1 MKKLY
6 SLLLLATALTANAQQ
21 VNGDFDSEWDKC
33 YPWVA
38 GSYITT
44 ERGVQPPGWRSSNV
58 NGMDNG
64 TYAQSDCVVEVTP
77 GYDGTG
83 KAVTIQNKH
92 ILGAIWCPG
101 YLTLGTPWNTAET
114 ITAKNKDGG
123 TWGGKE
129 FSYKPD
135 AIKFY
140 YKWNMT
146 KAGKAS
152 FIGYLWKGTFKQ
164 ENVPSETT
172 SKFNATKVTME
183 DRDRNVLN
191 MKTPQGGNVTEKGS
205 LIASYEEYISASATD
220 WTPKTIKFNYANT
233 TEIPEKINIIFAS
246 TEYFNSTVVKA
257 ENPLTIDDVTLVYY
271 KHLSKLTIN
280 GSTPFGFV
288 SDDTADNT
296 NKVSIDARS
305 TKYTDGCVKA
315 EVAGVAA
322 KKATSYNEETGLFT
336 ITVTAGDG
344 EQKVYEIQFADPN
357 APEENV
363 KTYTNDLSVYV
374 SGMTTEPEKNSINL
388 IESSGHYSLELK
400 NFILGGVQPIGNIK
414 VTNLDVE
421 GKVYSTSQKIQIT
434 KGDDPNFEEEDW
446 MGPDLGEVPVNVVAT
461 VNGDQMVA
469 QITIKDFPGIGD
481 IDVTFAP
488 TVTIGANASV
498 STEAGVNNVIVN
510 RTFAKGWN
518 TVCLPFDVAVASL
531 QATKAQEF
539 VSSNGSSLTF
549 NEVADG
555 VLKANVPYLVFF
567 NNEVS
572 DPFYYG
578 GKVEATNPTPVTYN
592 GFTFVGNYEASKSM
606 EGLYGVASEGDVQKI
621 MLGTAGSTL
630 PATCA
635 YFTTKNLNAN
645 GLRICFDG
653 GEVTG
658 INQVNGA
665 QAQSAGAVY
674 NLQGIKVSNHGT
686 NNLPAGL
693 YIMQGKKV
701 IVK

>member
-21 VNGDFDSEWDKC
+21 IPNGDFESGWEKC

-44 ERGVQPPGWRSSNV
+44 ERGVQPQGWRASNI
-58 NGMDNG
+58 NGADGNYAKDKCVIESTGHNG
-64 TYAQSDCVVEVTP
+64 V
-77 GYDGTG
+77 G
-83 KAVTIQNKH
+83 KAVTIQNQKVMG
-92 ILGAIWCPG
+92 LNWCPG

-114 ITAKNKDGG
+114 MLASNKDGG
-123 TWGGKE
+123 TWGGKA
-129 FSYKPD
+129 FTYKPD

-146 KAGKAS
+146 KTGKAS
-152 FIGYLWKGTFKQ
+152 FIGYLWNGTFKQ
-164 ENVPSETT
+164 KEVPANTTLET
-172 SKFNATKVTME
+172 ATKVTME
-183 DRDRNVLN
+183 DRDRNVLD
-191 MKTPQGGNVTEKGS
+191 MPTPQGGDVTEKGT
-205 LIASYEEYISASATD
+205 LIASYEEYISSSATD
-220 WTPKTIKFNYANT
+220 WTSKTIKFKYKNT
-233 TEIPEKINIIFAS
+233 AEVPEKINIIFAS
-246 TEYFNSTVVKA
+246 TEYFKSTVVKA
-257 ENPLTIDDVTLVYY
+257 ENPLIIDDVTLVYY

-280 GSTPFGFV
+280 GSTPSDFV
-288 SDDTADNT
+288 GDETADNT

-357 APEENV
+357 VPEENV

-374 SGMTTEPEKNSINL
+374 YGRTTEPEQNSINL

-400 NFILGGVQPIGNIK
+400 NFILGGAQPIGNIK

-421 GKVYSTSQKIQIT
+421 GKVYTTSQKILIT

-446 MGPDLGEVPVNVVAT
+446 MGPELGEVPVDVVAT

-469 QITIKDFPGIGD
+469 QITIKNFPGVGN

-510 RTFAKGWN
+510 RTFASGWN
-518 TVCLPFDVAVASL
+518 TVCLPFDVAVKSL
-531 QATKAQEF
+531 QAAKAQEF

-567 NNEVS
+567 SNEVS
-572 DPFYYG
+572 GPFYYG
-578 GKVEATNPTPVTYN
+578 GKVEATNPTPVEHN

-621 MLGTAGSTL
+621 MLGTAGSSL

-635 YFTTKNLNAN
+635 YFTAPTGQNAN

-674 NLQGIKVSNHGT
+674 NLQGIKVSNRGT

>member
-21 VNGDFDSEWDKC
+21 IPNGDFESGWEKC

-44 ERGVQPPGWRSSNV
+44 ERGVQPQGWRASNI
-58 NGMDNG
+58 NGADGSYAKDKCVIESTGHNG
-64 TYAQSDCVVEVTP
+64 V
-77 GYDGTG
+77 G
-83 KAVTIQNKH
+83 KAVTIQNQRVM
-92 ILGAIWCPG
+92 GSNWCPG

-114 ITAKNKDGG
+114 MLASNKDGG
-123 TWGGKE
+123 TWGGKA
-129 FSYKPD
+129 FTYKPD

-146 KAGKAS
+146 KPGKAS
-152 FIGYLWKGTFKQ
+152 FIGYLWNGTFKQ
-164 ENVPSETT
+164 KEVPANTT
-172 SKFNATKVTME
+172 LGVATKVTME
-183 DRDRNVLN
+183 DRDRNVLD
-191 MKTPQGGNVTEKGS
+191 MPTPQGGDVTEKGT
-205 LIASYEEYISASATD
+205 LIASYEEYISSSATD
-220 WTPKTIKFNYANT
+220 WTSKTIKFKYKNT
-233 TEIPEKINIIFAS
+233 AEVPEKINIIFAS

-257 ENPLTIDDVTLVYY
+257 ENPLIIDDVTLVYY

-280 GSTPFGFV
+280 GSTPSDFV
-288 SDDTADNT
+288 GDETADNT

-357 APEENV
+357 VPEENV

-374 SGMTTEPEKNSINL
+374 YGRTTEPEQNSINL

-421 GKVYSTSQKIQIT
+421 GKVYSTSQKILIT
-434 KGDDPNFEEEDW
+434 KGDDPNFEEDDW
-446 MGPDLGEVPVNVVAT
+446 MGPDLGEVPVNVTAT

-469 QITIKDFPGIGD
+469 QITIKDFPGVGD

-488 TVTIGANASV
+488 TVMIGANASV
-498 STEAGVNNVIVN
+498 STEAGVNNVILN

-518 TVCLPFDVAVASL
+518 TVCLPFDVAVTSL
-531 QATKAQEF
+531 PATTKAQEF

-549 NEVADG
+549 HEVADG

-567 NNEVS
+567 SNEVS

-578 GKVEATNPTPVTYN
+578 GKVEATNPTPVEHN

-606 EGLYGVASEGDVQKI
+606 QGLYGVASEGDVQKI
-621 MLGTAGSTL
+621 MLGTAASTL

-635 YFTTKNLNAN
+635 YFTTKNLKAN

-674 NLQGIKVSNHGT
+674 NLQGIKVSNRGT

>member
-1 MKKLY
+1 MKKYIL
-6 SLLLLATALTANAQQ
+6 ALTAFA
-21 VNGDFDSEWDKC
+21 
-33 YPWVA
+33 
-38 GSYITT
+38 I
-44 ERGVQPPGWRSSNV
+44 
-58 NGMDNG
+58 GM
-64 TYAQSDCVVEVTP
+64 
-77 GYDGTG
+77 
-83 KAVTIQNKH
+83 
-92 ILGAIWCPG
+92 
-101 YLTLGTPWNTAET
+101 
-114 ITAKNKDGG
+114 
-123 TWGGKE
+123 
-129 FSYKPD
+129 
-135 AIKFY
+135 
-140 YKWNMT
+140 
-146 KAGKAS
+146 
-152 FIGYLWKGTFKQ
+152 
-164 ENVPSETT
+164 
-172 SKFNATKVTME
+172 
-183 DRDRNVLN
+183 
-191 MKTPQGGNVTEKGS
+191 
-205 LIASYEEYISASATD
+205 SASAQGIYQFTD
-220 WTPKTIKFNYANT
+220 PSFETWSGNNTPGNEWRSFESAVDNGLKFFFGIGKSASPKPSKVEGTVGNSALKLFSKDVSGKNANGNLTTGVIAMGSMTPESDANYNFSDISAEGKHLVFAGTPDKVSFYAKFKSGGSANARGRFILHDAINYRDPDVVNGNWVKVNNESLESHRVGEAAILVPATEEWTKFEADFTYYKKKPT
-233 TEIPEKINIIFAS
+233 TQYMLAS
-246 TEYFNSTVVKA
+246 LTT
-257 ENPLTIDDVTLVYY
+257 NPVPGGSKDDEFFIDDIQFTYYSTLKSLSY
-271 KHLSKLTIN
+271 KGATINFSEATTSYDLSSETYDASKLKFKEK
-280 GSTPFGFV
+280 GAGA
-288 SDDTADNT
+288 TASLSYDN
-296 NKVSIDARS
+296 
-305 TKYTDGCVKA
+305 
-315 EVAGVAA
+315 
-322 KKATSYNEETGLFT
+322 ETAIAT
-336 ITVTAGDG
+336 ITVKGNDISVNSANQT
-344 EQKVYEIQFADPN
+344 VYTIQFAQP
-357 APEENV
+357 APQEV
-363 KTYTNDLSVYV
+363 VTTYKNDLSVRV
-374 SGMTTEPEKNSINL
+374 LGSTNQPAETNINL
-388 IESSGHYSLELK
+388 IESKGTYSLELK
-400 NFILGGVQPIGNIK
+400 NFVMDGLGVGNIK
-414 VTNLDVE
+414 VTNLDVADNT
-421 GKVYSTSQKIQIT
+421 YTTSQTITIT
-434 KGDDPNFEEEDW
+434 KGDDPSINDW
-446 MGPDLGEVPVNVVAT
+446 MGPGLGEVPVNVVAT

-469 QITIKDFPGIGD
+469 QITIKNFYDFGD

-567 NNEVS
+567 DNEVS

-578 GKVEATNPTPVTYN
+578 GKVEATNPTPVEHN

-606 EGLYGVASEGDVQKI
+606 NGLYGVASEGDVQKI

-635 YFTTKNLNAN
+635 YFTTKNMNAN

>member
-21 VNGDFDSEWDKC
+21 IPNGDFESGWEKC

-44 ERGVQPPGWRSSNV
+44 ERGVQPQGWRASNI
-58 NGMDNG
+58 NGADGSYAKDKCVIKSTGHNG
-64 TYAQSDCVVEVTP
+64 V
-77 GYDGTG
+77 G
-83 KAVTIQNKH
+83 KAVTIQNQKVV
-92 ILGAIWCPG
+92 GSNWCPG

-114 ITAKNKDGG
+114 MLASNKDGG
-123 TWGGKE
+123 TWGGKA
-129 FSYKPD
+129 FTYKPD

-146 KAGKAS
+146 KPGKAS
-152 FIGYLWKGTFKQ
+152 FIGYLWNGTFKQ
-164 ENVPSETT
+164 KEVPANTT
-172 SKFNATKVTME
+172 LGVATKVTME
-183 DRDRNVLN
+183 DRDRNVLD
-191 MKTPQGGNVTEKGS
+191 MSTPQGGDVTEKGT
-205 LIASYEEYISASATD
+205 LIASYEEYISSSATD
-220 WTPKTIKFNYANT
+220 WTSKTIKFKYKNT
-233 TEIPEKINIIFAS
+233 AEVPEKINIIFAS
-246 TEYFNSTVVKA
+246 TEYFKSTVVKA
-257 ENPLTIDDVTLVYY
+257 ENPLIIDDVTLVYY

-280 GSTPFGFV
+280 GSTPSDFV
-288 SDDTADNT
+288 GDETADNT

-357 APEENV
+357 VPEENV

-374 SGMTTEPEKNSINL
+374 YGRTTEPEQNSINL

-421 GKVYSTSQKIQIT
+421 GKVYSTSQKILIT
-434 KGDDPNFEEEDW
+434 KGDDPNFEEDDW
-446 MGPDLGEVPVNVVAT
+446 MGPDLGEVPVNVTAT

-469 QITIKDFPGIGD
+469 QITIKDFPGVGD

-488 TVTIGANASV
+488 KVMIGANASV
-498 STEAGVNNVIVN
+498 STEAGVNNVILN

-518 TVCLPFDVAVASL
+518 TVCLPFDVAVTSL
-531 QATKAQEF
+531 PATTKAQEF

-549 NEVADG
+549 HEVADG

-567 NNEVS
+567 SNEVS

-578 GKVEATNPTPVTYN
+578 GKVEATNPTPVEHN

-606 EGLYGVASEGDVQKI
+606 QGLYGVASEGDVQKI
-621 MLGTAGSTL
+621 MLGTAASTL

-674 NLQGIKVSNHGT
+674 NLQGIKVSNRGT